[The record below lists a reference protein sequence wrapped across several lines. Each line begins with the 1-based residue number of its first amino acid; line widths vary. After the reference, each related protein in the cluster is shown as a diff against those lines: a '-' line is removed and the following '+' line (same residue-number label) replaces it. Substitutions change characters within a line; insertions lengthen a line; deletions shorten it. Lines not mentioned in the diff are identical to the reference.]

1 MISLSRNDSAQ
12 TILNDVLKI
21 YGLVG
26 SLLFNG
32 FSVFGGL
39 LVSVIL
45 WIVIS
50 PTGRWHGNVLLE
62 QPSQYRAPSTGCA
75 DLVFLSLLLW
85 QNPQLFLSY
94 IWLMFSTCCFLLIRV
109 FSQKKTS
116 VTGQQLALWLL
127 TDLLFSLFWGAYI
140 TPFWWVPLFQ
150 NSAVVPKV
158 AQCVVPMQ
166 IRYISYISSTI
177 SGLDHWTWPPR
188 TNHSHS
194 FFTPVR
200 NARNQ
205 NTSKKLAHCSTQNT
219 INSKQPSQNSQ

>member
-1 MISLSRNDSAQ
+1 MRGMFNVVISLSLNDS
-12 TILNDVLKI
+12 THNILNDVLKI

-32 FSVFGGL
+32 FMC
-39 LVSVIL
+39 L
-45 WIVIS
+45 WWFPCGCHPLECNLS
-50 PTGRWHGNVLLE
+50 DRWHGNVLLE
-62 QPSQYRAPSTGCA
+62 QPSQYLAPSKGCA
-75 DLVFLSLLLW
+75 DLVFLWLLLW

-94 IWLMFSTCCFLLIRV
+94 IWLMFSICCFLLIRV

-127 TDLLFSLFWGAYI
+127 TDLLFSLFWGACI

-166 IRYISYISSTI
+166 IQYISYISSTI
-177 SGLDHWTWPPR
+177 SGLDHCTWPPR

-200 NARNQ
+200 NARRKWKSGSLLYTEHNQ
-205 NTSKKLAHCSTQNT
+205 
-219 INSKQPSQNSQ
+219 